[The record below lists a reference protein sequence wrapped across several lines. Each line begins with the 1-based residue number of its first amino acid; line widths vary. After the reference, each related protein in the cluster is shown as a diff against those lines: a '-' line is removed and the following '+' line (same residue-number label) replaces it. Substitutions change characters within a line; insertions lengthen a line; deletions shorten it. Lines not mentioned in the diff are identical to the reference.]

1 MAKSVDYSS
10 ATQTEDANTQVY
22 PTVLRFTVWDHADIV
37 EVPANQMIMLGR
49 STDNHDVTVDLDQF
63 HGRLL
68 GVSRRHAMIFPTPSG
83 IAVRD
88 LNSANGTCLN
98 GTPLQP
104 GKPYTLQHSDELQL
118 GGLYLTIYLGKA
130 D

>member
-1 MAKSVDYSS
+1 MVNSVE
-10 ATQTEDANTQVY
+10 QTNPQDEESNIESHPD
-22 PTVLRFTVWDHADIV
+22 VLRFAVWDHADIV
-37 EVPANQMIMLGR
+37 EVAANQMITLGR
-49 STDNHDVTVDLDQF
+49 SSDNHDVTVDLDEF

-68 GVSRRHAMIFPTPSG
+68 GVSRRHVMIFPTPTG
-83 IAVRD
+83 FAVRD

-104 GKPYTLQHSDELQL
+104 GKAYTLQHSDELQL
-118 GGLYLTIYLGKA
+118 GGLYLTVYLGKT

>member
-1 MAKSVDYSS
+1 MVNS
-10 ATQTEDANTQVY
+10 AQEDNTSQDNRSDTHPDIV
-22 PTVLRFTVWDHADIV
+22 RFAVWDHADVV
-37 EVPANQMIMLGR
+37 EVPANQMITLGR
-49 STDNHDVTVDLDQF
+49 SSDNHDVTVDLDEF

-68 GVSRRHAMIFPTPSG
+68 GVSRRHVMIFPTPNG
-83 IAVRD
+83 FAVRD

-104 GKPYTLQHSDELQL
+104 GKAYTLQHSDELQL
-118 GGLYLTIYLGKA
+118 GGLYLTVYLGKT